1 MKIGEIA
8 QRSGCDIETI
18 RYYEREGL
26 LAMPAREANG
36 YRRYNEGHLAQLYF
50 IRHCRSL
57 DISLQDVRT
66 LLNFK
71 SNPELA
77 CDEVNQLIDNQIHR
91 IHQQAESLRLLEQQL
106 HALRD
111 TCQANR
117 KAGECGIMK
126 NLEQA
131 IHADACSCHPAS
143 SDIPSGL

>member
-8 QRSGCDIETI
+8 QRSSCDIETI

-26 LAMPAREANG
+26 LVKPAREANG
-36 YRRYNEGHLAQLYF
+36 YRRYDEGHLAQLNL

-57 DISLQDVRT
+57 DISLSDIRI
-66 LLNFK
+66 LRNFQ

-77 CDEVNQLIDNQIHR
+77 CDEVNQLIDNQIQR
-91 IHQQAESLRLLEQQL
+91 IHQQVESLRFLEQQL

-117 KAGECGIMK
+117 HHELSTA
-126 NLEQA
+126 
-131 IHADACSCHPAS
+131 
-143 SDIPSGL
+143 